1 MSFIINIKK
10 KASEFLLK
18 KEFQNLKR
26 NVRSTSLSNAR
37 TIALLFDASSK
48 SEFDFVRNY
57 IKKLKD
63 DGKKVQALGFYNQK
77 ETPVMMNS
85 KLEYDFFTLKDIN
98 WYYKPT
104 SKAVVNY
111 MNEPFDILINL
122 CTKSVLPLLYVTA
135 ISKARFKVGVHRDK
149 HIKYYDLLVH
159 HRNEKDMTGFIHNIE
174 KYLQNI
180 R

>member
-1 MSFIINIKK
+1 LSFVKNTRK

-26 NVRSTSLSNAR
+26 NVRSTSLSNAN
-37 TIALLFDASSK
+37 TVALLFDASSK

-63 DGKKVQALGFYNQK
+63 EGKKIQALGFYNQK

-98 WYYKPT
+98 WHYKPT
-104 SKAVVNY
+104 SKAVSIY
-111 MNEPFDILINL
+111 MDEPFDILINL
-122 CTKSVLPLLYVTA
+122 CTKTVLPLLHVAA
-135 ISKARFKVGVHRDK
+135 ISKAKFKVGMHRDK

-159 HRNEKDMTGFIHNIE
+159 HRNENDMNGFIHNIE
-174 KYLQNI
+174 NYLQNI